1 MSRGK
6 ISEYTFLFYI
16 IANRM
21 GKFTDDLS
29 YLYISEAVMT
39 NNLWLFR
46 TELGCLSRKEI
57 IESVNDSLRNLGLEY
72 IDLLIIHKN
81 DPNCP
86 LEGKKQHLSMN
97 KMFTRWYYFMP
108 IHLHQILP
116 SHFKFFRGVESM
128 HIPSRLRKD
137 NVLGYVEMESVW
149 AAWSVS

>member
-1 MSRGK
+1 
-6 ISEYTFLFYI
+6 
-16 IANRM
+16 M
-21 GKFTDDLS
+21 GKFTNDLY

-86 LEGKKQHLSMN
+86 LEGKKHSLSMD
-97 KMFTRWYYFMP
+97 KMFTRWYYFKYAATF
-108 IHLHQILP
+108 LQILP
-116 SHFKFFRGVESM
+116 QPLLIFQRCWEHVHTSSIAER
-128 HIPSRLRKD
+128 
-137 NVLGYVEMESVW
+137 
-149 AAWSVS
+149 

>member
-1 MSRGK
+1 MR
-6 ISEYTFLFYI
+6 
-16 IANRM
+16 
-21 GKFTDDLS
+21 KFTTDLY

-86 LEGKKQHLSMN
+86 LEGKKQHLNMD
-97 KMFTRWYYFMP
+97 KMFSCWYYFMP
-108 IHLHQILP
+108 LHL
-116 SHFKFFRGVESM
+116 
-128 HIPSRLRKD
+128 
-137 NVLGYVEMESVW
+137 
-149 AAWSVS
+149 

>member
-1 MSRGK
+1 
-6 ISEYTFLFYI
+6 
-16 IANRM
+16 M

-29 YLYISEAVMT
+29 HLYISEAVMT

-97 KMFTRWYYFMP
+97 KMFTRWYYADTFTSNITQP
-108 IHLHQILP
+108 LWI
-116 SHFKFFRGVESM
+116 F
-128 HIPSRLRKD
+128 
-137 NVLGYVEMESVW
+137 
-149 AAWSVS
+149 

>member
-1 MSRGK
+1 
-6 ISEYTFLFYI
+6 
-16 IANRM
+16 M
-21 GKFTDDLS
+21 GKFTTDLY

-86 LEGKKQHLSMN
+86 LEGKKQHLGMN
-97 KMFTRWYYFMP
+97 ENFTPQYRFNFPNIECKYA
-108 IHLHQILP
+108 HTL
-116 SHFKFFRGVESM
+116 
-128 HIPSRLRKD
+128 
-137 NVLGYVEMESVW
+137 
-149 AAWSVS
+149 